1 MDPIRLLIQ
10 CLTYS
15 GIIPFFLCFILAIQ
29 NSPGWLFIL
38 LAYGAVIQSFIAG
51 MHWGISIE
59 VERSVTALVISIIL
73 AIWAWFSV
81 LLICYP
87 LVAIIMQISGFLAL
101 FMVDYCIISG
111 DNYPYQFHRLRQ
123 HVTLIVIIVLI
134 AHIFLLPN

>member
-15 GIIPFFLCFILAIQ
+15 GIIPFILCFILAIQ
-29 NSPGWLFIL
+29 NSPGWIFIL
-38 LAYGAVIQSFIAG
+38 CAYGAVIQSFIAG
-51 MHWGISIE
+51 MHWGISLE
-59 VERSVTALVISIIL
+59 VERSVWTLVISIFL

-87 LVAIIMQISGFLAL
+87 LIAILMQISGFFAL
-101 FMVDYCIISG
+101 YMVDYYAISG

-123 HVTLIVIIVLI
+123 HVTLIVIIILI